1 MLSCFQPPSGHGD
14 AGCRWDLTSLFST
27 FTHSDRMVVGKS
39 EHLEPASMGDS
50 YLKTL
55 CKDCRQCFYW
65 HHGHPLT
72 YSFSAISLIAE
83 CETAHVH
90 IGKNLLNPV
99 FRESI
104 QCVAGLALFSLL
116 HTVKTVFLSL
126 SNCPI
131 SEHICPRISS
141 FSISDFIFW
150 SVSTDWFC
158 SAMTRAFALHL
169 LFQAWLSCPVSH
181 LAGCL
186 WNNTQVK
193 WSKKSK
199 KS

>member
-1 MLSCFQPPSGHGD
+1 MLVLSCFQPPSGHGD

-83 CETAHVH
+83 CERAHVH
-90 IGKNLLNPV
+90 IGKKSAEPCVSWIHPV
-99 FRESI
+99 CRRPGFVLSSTHSQDGI
-104 QCVAGLALFSLL
+104 S
-116 HTVKTVFLSL
+116 LSL
-126 SNCPI
+126 SQTAQSLNIFALEFLPFLFLISFFDLCPPI
-131 SEHICPRISS
+131 GFFLQWPELLP
-141 FSISDFIFW
+141 
-150 SVSTDWFC
+150 STFC
-158 SAMTRAFALHL
+158 SRHDYPAR
-169 LFQAWLSCPVSH
+169 
-181 LAGCL
+181 
-186 WNNTQVK
+186 
-193 WSKKSK
+193 
-199 KS
+199 